1 MPSPANGPV
10 SEIGAPMTTSPSAAR
25 AAIGAVASA
34 AVEATPARIPLRVKF
49 MLFLLRERPRRTCPR
64 PLLSVAFRTSSRAG
78 LSNWRPAGRIGR
90 LRNSFDECAGGLVL
104 DGAGRGHA
112 QEFPGRAHVLPV
124 VEEQRR
130 DRDDE
135 LAETEDVLVVGE
147 LPCGGEIDVAMT
159 ALNAD
164 EILPGVALRAQI
176 DVLVKMIGAVLVV
189 RGEADQVARR
199 RRFHSGRRRG
209 GIAKDSGGP
218 SLRHTRLAR
227 SFARRAHAL
236 ANGKHAPRLC

>member
-25 AAIGAVASA
+25 AVIGPVASA
-34 AVEATPARIPLRVKF
+34 TVEATPARIPLRVKF

-64 PLLSVAFRTSSRAG
+64 PLLSLAFRTSSRAG

-104 DGAGRGHA
+104 DGA
-112 QEFPGRAHVLPV
+112 
-124 VEEQRR
+124 
-130 DRDDE
+130 
-135 LAETEDVLVVGE
+135 
-147 LPCGGEIDVAMT
+147 MT
-159 ALNAD
+159 ALNTD
-164 EILPGVALRAQI
+164 QVLPGVALRAQI
-176 DVLVKMIGAVLVV
+176 DVLVKMIGAVLVM

-218 SLRHTRLAR
+218 SLRHPRLAR
-227 SFARRAHAL
+227 SFARRAHTF